1 MKDSELPPSYA
12 PTTAVAY
19 NTSAVNSFG
28 GKQQTDQDIIH
39 IPEDQVHAV
48 SANPAEAIPQHT
60 STNTHLHDHLH
71 GAAPPIKS
79 TLVAN
84 SGSVSNP
91 PGNCRDGGQWGTI
104 EYIGNKTGAL
114 TCIGCLLCGIF
125 GLFLLACPQ
134 DEKDAY
140 SVDGK
145 LYDASGAFITSANRN
160 KSFVPTVKRGGRNCH

>member
-1 MKDSELPPSYA
+1 MVLRPP
-12 PTTAVAY
+12 
-19 NTSAVNSFG
+19 
-28 GKQQTDQDIIH
+28 
-39 IPEDQVHAV
+39 
-48 SANPAEAIPQHT
+48 
-60 STNTHLHDHLH
+60 L
-71 GAAPPIKS
+71 KS

-125 GLFLLACPQ
+125 GLFVLACPQ
-134 DEKDAY
+134 DDMDAY
-140 SVDGK
+140 LIDGK